1 MALSGCHTSDSLKDV
16 RVENTVREPGSQC
29 VCVSVGECVCASG
42 VGVCLS
48 RQA

>member
-29 VCVSVGECVCASG
+29 VCVCVSVGERVCGSG
-42 VGVCLS
+42 VGGSV
-48 RQA
+48 

>member
-29 VCVSVGECVCASG
+29 VCV
-42 VGVCLS
+42 
-48 RQA
+48 